1 MLLWLYVFIKATKER
16 YFTYLRPIST
26 PTCPPL
32 PFPPVKG
39 YWSGHRHLGIELRGS
54 CAGNTFSMGG
64 RGNSSMVCCHL
75 SVKLWLAVL
84 VSEHLRGTLPP
95 TTLKT
100 CPACHKGAES
110 DVVSQKRPCPRLLAL
125 ELVCGRERKSSI
137 KRASKI
143 FSGPSKCGS
152 ALG

>member
-1 MLLWLYVFIKATKER
+1 MVGIHLVWGVGDTVIWCVELL
-16 YFTYLRPIST
+16 
-26 PTCPPL
+26 
-32 PFPPVKG
+32 
-39 YWSGHRHLGIELRGS
+39 
-54 CAGNTFSMGG
+54 
-64 RGNSSMVCCHL
+64 
-75 SVKLWLAVL
+75 LAIL
-84 VSEHLRGTLPP
+84 VQEQLRGTLPP

-125 ELVCGRERKSSI
+125 EVVCGRERRSSL

-143 FSGPSKCGS
+143 VSGPSKCGS